1 MTADQVL
8 DAWGLDDQQRA
19 QLINQPDP
27 DQIITIHDG
36 LHRIFAGNPGHADAW
51 PIKPNRAFGGRSAI
65 EIMLSGDIKKVRQYV
80 MYHVYNA

>member
-19 QLINQPDP
+19 QLLNQPDP
-27 DQIITIHDG
+27 DQVITIHDG
-36 LHRIFAGNPGHADAW
+36 LHRIFAGNPRQADAW
-51 PIKPNRAFGGRSAI
+51 PLKPNRYFDGRSAL
-65 EIMLSGDIKKVRQYV
+65 EVMLSGDIKQVRQYV